1 MVEQYI
7 KKREAL
13 AENEKDV
20 QESEEGFYEISDDDL
35 KEFNDLVDSQKEKDA
50 SLMEGGVD

>member
-13 AENEKDV
+13 AENEKDI

-35 KEFNDLVDSQKEKDA
+35 KEFNDLVDSQKEKDV
-50 SLMEGGVD
+50 SLVEGGVD